1 MGPGA
6 GFLTKR
12 RTPEALLGCVAHTCQ
27 ASYGY
32 PNPLPPTPSPPPPA
46 APAPAVLT
54 VGYYHKTCHNVEKIV
69 REVVEE
75 AQKADPGI
83 GAALIRLFFHDCFV
97 RPEKFGIPNFP
108 SLRGYEV
115 IDAAKEKL
123 EKECEGVVSCTDI
136 VAFARR
142 DATIL
147 LTEKKKFGFLDFLLG
162 DRKSNFDMPAGRY
175 DGNVSLASE
184 TLPNLPPPF
193 TNITVLEDM
202 FRVKGLSLEDMV
214 TLSGAHT
221 VGISHC
227 SSFRDRLPPNPSS
240 MDPTL
245 AASLQGQC
253 SRGDDPTVV
262 QDPKTPDDLDNQYY
276 DNVQK
281 RKVLF
286 KSDAALMSS
295 DTTSR
300 LVDNHAK
307 DLREW
312 LKQFKAAMVKMGSIE
327 VKTEANGQIR
337 KHYQFVN

>member
-1 MGPGA
+1 M
-6 GFLTKR
+6 R
-12 RTPEALLGCVAHTCQ
+12 CLGSPYNTTA
-27 ASYGY
+27 
-32 PNPLPPTPSPPPPA
+32 NP
-46 APAPAVLT
+46 
-54 VGYYHKTCHNVEKIV
+54 
-69 REVVEE
+69 
-75 AQKADPGI
+75 Q
-83 GAALIRLFFHDCFV
+83 
-97 RPEKFGIPNFP
+97 PEKLGIPNFP

-123 EKECEGVVSCTDI
+123 EKECEGVVSCADI
-136 VAFARR
+136 VAFAGR
-142 DATIL
+142 DATVL
-147 LTEKKKFGFLDFLLG
+147 LISGKKKFSFLDFLWG
-162 DRKSNFDMPAGRY
+162 GWKSGFDMPAGRY
-175 DGNVSLASE
+175 DGNVSLAGE

-193 TNITVLEDM
+193 ANVRVLEDM

-253 SRGDDPTVV
+253 SRGGDPTVV
-262 QDPKTPDDLDNQYY
+262 QDLETPDDLDNQYY

-281 RKVLF
+281 RNVLF

-295 DTTSR
+295 ETTSR
-300 LVDNHAK
+300 LVDGHAK
-307 DLREW
+307 DRQEW

-337 KHYQFVN
+337 KHCRFVN